1 MSTHTQPMMT
11 VADLELMPNDFNR
24 YELMEGEMFVSRTP
38 GLTHQEVLANLLNL
52 LMNYL
57 VEHPEGKAYVNPGV
71 IFDNFNSVIPDI
83 AFVSRSRRKEIASGK
98 HIEGAPDLVV
108 EIVSPG
114 NENARRDRVVKRQ
127 VYGRYGVQEYWIVDP
142 IKRSVDVYRLL
153 ESSLELFVTFSH
165 DQEITSPLFSGLA
178 IPAKTLFDTQDE
190 E

>member
-1 MSTHTQPMMT
+1 MSTHTQPVMT
-11 VADLELMPNDFNR
+11 VADLELMPDDLNR
-24 YELMEGEMFVSRTP
+24 YELVEGEILVSRSL
-38 GLTHQEVLANLLNL
+38 GLTHQDVLVNLLTIL
-52 LMNYL
+52 VLHLTQHPVGKVYL
-57 VEHPEGKAYVNPGV
+57 TPGV
-71 IFDNFNSVIPDI
+71 ILDDFNSVIPDI
-83 AFVSRSRRKEIASGK
+83 AFVSRSRRKKIASGK
-98 HIEGAPDLVV
+98 HITGAPDLVV

-142 IKRSVDVYRLL
+142 LKRSVDVYRLL

-165 DQEITSPLFSGLA
+165 DQEITSPLFPGLA